1 MRWTACAAMLA
12 ALLVSGPVQAKSHH
26 WDTLVVFSNADRNVQ
41 FINMFVSDPA
51 GTAEHNFLGHT
62 LTSNAKTFIFPNNLP
77 TGSSTFQTWVL
88 IATQDYA
95 DLPNAPSP
103 DFIIPP
109 DFFDP
114 SDDELRYRTTVDI
127 FTIPPGA
134 MPTNGIHSLEKDL
147 STPIN
152 VAINFAGEQ
161 GTVTLPAA
169 VPTLPGW
176 GVVLAALLL
185 VTLGL
190 TLLGRVPGAA
200 G

>member
-1 MRWTACAAMLA
+1 MLA
-12 ALLVSGPVQAKSHH
+12 SLLVPGGVQAKSHL
-26 WDTLVVFSNADRNVQ
+26 WDMLVVFSNANRNVQ

-51 GTAEHNFLGHT
+51 GTAEYNFLGHT
-62 LTSNAKTFIFPNNLP
+62 LTSNSNTFTFPNNLP
-77 TGSSTFQTWVL
+77 MTGSTFQTWVL

-95 DLPNAPSP
+95 DLPNAPTP

-109 DFFDP
+109 NFFNP
-114 SDDELRYRTTVDI
+114 NSDELRYRTTVDI

-134 MPTNGIHSLEKDL
+134 MPTNGIHSLERDL

-152 VAINFAGEQ
+152 VAINFAGVV

-169 VPTLPGW
+169 VPSIRGW
-176 GVVLAALLL
+176 GVVFAALLL

-190 TLLGRVPGAA
+190 ALLGRDRIVRAD
-200 G
+200 